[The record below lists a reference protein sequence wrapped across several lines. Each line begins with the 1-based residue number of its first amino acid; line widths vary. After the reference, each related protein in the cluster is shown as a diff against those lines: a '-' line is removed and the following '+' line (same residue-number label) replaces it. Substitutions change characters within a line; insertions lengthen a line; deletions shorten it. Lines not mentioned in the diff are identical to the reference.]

1 MESKYIIELIIALV
15 VSIIGYFLKRTMDKI
30 DELEDRIE
38 TNKDNT
44 IINKTTMAVIEVKT
58 ESKFVNLS
66 DKIDMLFTSIGALTK
81 EIKDLNKTISQ
92 K

>member
-1 MESKYIIELIIALV
+1 
-15 VSIIGYFLKRTMDKI
+15 MDKI